1 MMEHYTYC
9 PSESVEETTFHA
21 HHEEFDVLITGSQII
36 FSWNSKDI
44 SEIAR
49 TLGEP
54 EIDRAYCG

>member
-1 MMEHYTYC
+1 MVHN
-9 PSESVEETTFHA
+9 TFFIYGKGPTDNPLPTQ
-21 HHEEFDVLITGSQII
+21 EFTVFLHDSQIV

-54 EIDRAYCG
+54 EIDLVPCG